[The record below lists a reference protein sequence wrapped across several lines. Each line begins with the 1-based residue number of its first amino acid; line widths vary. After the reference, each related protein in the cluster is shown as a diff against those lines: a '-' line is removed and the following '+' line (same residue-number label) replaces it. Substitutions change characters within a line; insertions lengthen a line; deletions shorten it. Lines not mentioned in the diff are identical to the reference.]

1 MSVWAIVVAAG
12 SGSRFGGDEPKQYLR
27 LGDRRVLDWSV
38 DAARSATDGIV
49 LVVAPDRV
57 GDLEPSVDSVVAGG
71 DTRSASVRA
80 GLAALP
86 PDCDI
91 VAVHDGARPL
101 ASAALYGSVVDAV
114 RAGAD
119 AAIPGLAVTD
129 TVKRVG
135 GAAAHDGSRVTG
147 VVVETLDRAELV
159 AVQTPQAFRPDALR
173 AAHATSA
180 DATDDAA
187 LVEASGGRV
196 VVVAGESSNL
206 KITEP
211 HDLVV
216 LEALL
221 GGLADDDPDGR

>member
-1 MSVWAIVVAAG
+1 VSVWAIVVAAG

-129 TVKRVG
+129 TIKRVA
-135 GAAAHDGSRVTG
+135 GAQ
-147 VVVETLDRAELV
+147 VVETLDRTELV
-159 AVQTPQAFRPDALR
+159 AVQTPQAFRVDVLR
-173 AAHATSA
+173 RAHGSGA

-187 LVEASGGRV
+187 LIEAAGGSV
-196 VVVAGESSNL
+196 VVVPGEAANTKL
-206 KITEP
+206 T
-211 HDLVV
+211 HALDLAA
-216 LEALL
+216 LESIAVRR
-221 GGLADDDPDGR
+221 PT